1 MLRLSTQAFISWTLC
16 PISKLKAMRN
26 LPVHTE
32 SLNLSER
39 QFIMRRA
46 RHEGRQLYKVARILL
61 VLCFLIPFLLAWL
74 WAFDGAP
81 DPFSPK
87 RYFLG
92 VLLLGSLAGG
102 GVYIAYRN
110 VLHPLQV
117 DLRLGTKTIER
128 AHLIR
133 KVYMLQNNTHY
144 FYLDSPTK
152 LSIEASP
159 EDYARYD
166 EGDEVNIE
174 YTTRSH
180 IYLGYY

>member
-1 MLRLSTQAFISWTLC
+1 
-16 PISKLKAMRN
+16 MRP

-32 SLNLSER
+32 PLNLSER
-39 QFIMRRA
+39 QFLMRRA
-46 RHEGRQLYKVARILL
+46 RQEGRQLYKAVRVLMA
-61 VLCFLIPFLLAWL
+61 LCFAVPFLLAWL
-74 WAFDGAP
+74 WALDGVP

-92 VLLLGSLAGG
+92 VGLLGALAGG
-102 GVYIAYRN
+102 GVYIAYRRG
-110 VLHPLQV
+110 LQPLRT
-117 DLRLGTKTIER
+117 DLRRSTKTIER
-128 AHLIR
+128 VHLTR
-133 KVYMLQNNTHY
+133 KVYMLQNNTHH

-159 EDYARYD
+159 EDYARLD

-174 YTTRSH
+174 YTTCSK

>member
-1 MLRLSTQAFISWTLC
+1 
-16 PISKLKAMRN
+16 MRA

-39 QFIMRRA
+39 QFVMRRA
-46 RHEGRQLYKVARILL
+46 RHEGRQLYKVGRVLMM
-61 VLCFLIPFLLAWL
+61 LCFIIPFLLAWL
-74 WAFDGAP
+74 WALDGAP

-92 VLLLGSLAGG
+92 VGLLGTLSGG
-102 GVYIAYRN
+102 GVYLAYRR
-110 VLHPLQV
+110 VLHPLRT
-117 DLRLGTKTIER
+117 DLRLGTKTVER
-128 AHLIR
+128 AHLTR

-159 EDYARYD
+159 EDYNRYD
-166 EGDEVNIE
+166 AGDEVNIE
-174 YTTRSH
+174 YMTYSK